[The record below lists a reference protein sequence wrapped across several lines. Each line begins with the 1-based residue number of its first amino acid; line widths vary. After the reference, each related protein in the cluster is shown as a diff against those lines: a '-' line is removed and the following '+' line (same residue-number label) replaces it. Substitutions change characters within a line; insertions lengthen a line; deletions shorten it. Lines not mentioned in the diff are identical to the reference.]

1 MGDTRKQ
8 LLMAVLV
15 LSAGGALLTTPQPV
29 SADTILHTTESLA
42 TTQSI
47 EGIAAVTPSAGVA
60 PVITDTSDTKTKFAN
75 HNLWAL
81 GDSLAVGYNGAGDSD
96 SWSENLHYNMKYQTL
111 HNEHAHSGSQI
122 AGPKPSGDPIH
133 FSKTVSDVIS
143 NAAFTSD
150 AQPVV
155 MIELGV
161 NDLNYSSNN
170 LKYVQERL
178 SQNIRTL
185 RQANPNVVIYGILPF
200 ENYLGGDFNTIH
212 GGGYSFNQLTDAL
225 TEVYASFKIPVLD
238 WVNYDIDRS
247 PNSLGDKTVH
257 PTGETYAHMSEIIA
271 DFMDKN
277 ANVLTPG
284 TEKDTGKYFYSN
296 GWHWNDKGEAQY
308 GLGKGSNGVTQLA
321 AGAQKI
327 AGTYYWFDPKSG
339 AMATRAGDVDPSLI
353 YYIQEREG
361 LSNGE
366 MLKILNNKSGLLG
379 VSTLSSDMRDLEEV
393 ADTNEHAKL
402 ALDMF
407 LNRVIRYLGQYTFEM
422 GGVDAIVFT
431 AGIGE
436 NAANVREDIIDRL
449 DFLGIKLDKEAN
461 NVRGVE
467 RVISTD
473 DSTAKVLLVPTNEE
487 LEIARDVERLK
498 AQAGK

>member
-1 MGDTRKQ
+1 MAKTLAINAGSSSLKFQ
-8 LLMAVLV
+8 LLEMPAETVIAKGQIERIGLPESV
-15 LSAGGALLTTPQPV
+15 FTMKFNGEKTEIVRDIADHKEAIEEMLEQFRAQNVADKSEITGVGHRVVAGGEWFNKSVIVDEEVLHKIHRLADYAPLHNPANATGIEVFQELLPDAISV
-29 SADTILHTTESLA
+29 AVFDTAFH
-42 TTQSI
+42 
-47 EGIAAVTPSAGVA
+47 
-60 PVITDTSDTKTKFAN
+60 
-75 HNLWAL
+75 
-81 GDSLAVGYNGAGDSD
+81 
-96 SWSENLHYNMKYQTL
+96 QTL
-111 HNEHAHSGSQI
+111 
-122 AGPKPSGDPIH
+122 P
-133 FSKTVSDVIS
+133 
-143 NAAFTSD
+143 
-150 AQPVV
+150 
-155 MIELGV
+155 
-161 NDLNYSSNN
+161 
-170 LKYVQERL
+170 R
-178 SQNIRTL
+178 
-185 RQANPNVVIYGILPF
+185 
-200 ENYLGGDFNTIH
+200 ENYLYPLPYEYYTKYGARKYGAH
-212 GGGYSFNQLTDAL
+212 GTSHRYIAERTA
-225 TEVYASFKIPVLD
+225 
-238 WVNYDIDRS
+238 DI
-247 PNSLGDKTVH
+247 
-257 PTGETYAHMSEIIA
+257 
-271 DFMDKN
+271 
-277 ANVLTPG
+277 
-284 TEKDTGKYFYSN
+284 
-296 GWHWNDKGEAQY
+296 
-308 GLGKGSNGVTQLA
+308 LGKPLEELKIITLHLG
-321 AGAQKI
+321 AGASITAIKDGKSFDTSMGFTPL
-327 AGTYYWFDPKSG
+327 AGLM
-339 AMATRAGDVDPSLI
+339 MATRAGDVDPSLI

>member
-1 MGDTRKQ
+1 MAKTLAINAGSSSLKFK
-8 LLMAVLV
+8 LLEMPAETVIAKGQIERIGLPESV
-15 LSAGGALLTTPQPV
+15 FTMKFNGEKTEIVRDIADHKEAIEEMLEQFRAQNVADKSEITGVGHRVVAGGEWFNKSVIVDEEVLHKIHRLADYAPLHNPANATGIEVFQELLPNAISV
-29 SADTILHTTESLA
+29 AVFDTAFH
-42 TTQSI
+42 
-47 EGIAAVTPSAGVA
+47 
-60 PVITDTSDTKTKFAN
+60 
-75 HNLWAL
+75 
-81 GDSLAVGYNGAGDSD
+81 
-96 SWSENLHYNMKYQTL
+96 QTL
-111 HNEHAHSGSQI
+111 
-122 AGPKPSGDPIH
+122 P
-133 FSKTVSDVIS
+133 
-143 NAAFTSD
+143 
-150 AQPVV
+150 
-155 MIELGV
+155 
-161 NDLNYSSNN
+161 
-170 LKYVQERL
+170 R
-178 SQNIRTL
+178 
-185 RQANPNVVIYGILPF
+185 
-200 ENYLGGDFNTIH
+200 ENYLYPLPYEYYTKYGARKYGAH
-212 GGGYSFNQLTDAL
+212 GTSHRYVAERTA
-225 TEVYASFKIPVLD
+225 
-238 WVNYDIDRS
+238 DI
-247 PNSLGDKTVH
+247 
-257 PTGETYAHMSEIIA
+257 
-271 DFMDKN
+271 
-277 ANVLTPG
+277 
-284 TEKDTGKYFYSN
+284 
-296 GWHWNDKGEAQY
+296 
-308 GLGKGSNGVTQLA
+308 LGKPLEELKIITLHLG
-321 AGAQKI
+321 AGASITAIKDGKSFDTSMGFTPL
-327 AGTYYWFDPKSG
+327 AGLM
-339 AMATRAGDVDPSLI
+339 MATRAGDVDPSLI